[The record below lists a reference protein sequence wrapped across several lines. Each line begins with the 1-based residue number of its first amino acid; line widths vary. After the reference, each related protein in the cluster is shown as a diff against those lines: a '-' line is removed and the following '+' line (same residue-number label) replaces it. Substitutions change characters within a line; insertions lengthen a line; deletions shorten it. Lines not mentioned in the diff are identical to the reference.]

1 MLTCT
6 ENRELSWLRFNE
18 RVLEEAEDER
28 VPLCERLSFLSIF
41 QSNLDEF
48 FMVRIGSLHDQMLL
62 DKEARENK
70 TNMTPGE
77 QIDAAVSRIRTLC
90 DRRDRTY
97 ADVLKKLED
106 EGISIVNFR
115 QISSESE
122 QYLAKIF
129 REDYLPLLS
138 TYVVGKKQTF
148 PFLKN
153 KEIYAVAVLR
163 TGSEKEKIGIVPCGE
178 NMFPRLIEVPERTGC
193 YILSEELILHYLPL
207 LFGSYRIASKTL
219 ARITRS
225 ADIDADSVYDE
236 DLNYRDH
243 MAEVVRLRQKL
254 CPVRLELSRK
264 IGHDIIEKLCDQL
277 KLDTARV
284 YEYDT
289 PLDISFLFNIQDKL
303 RSHAELFYAPRH
315 PQATP
320 DIVDNRPVMEQ
331 ILEKDVL
338 LHYPYQSI
346 RPFIRMLMKAGS
358 DPDVVSIKMTLYR
371 MASDSQIVQALI
383 NAAENGKEVTAMVEL
398 RARFDEQ
405 NNIDWSKQLEEAGCT
420 VFYGFDDY
428 KVHSKLTLITSK
440 VNGKYHYL
448 TQIGTGNYNEKTSEL
463 YTDLSFIT
471 TRQEIGEEAS
481 AVFNNMALQRL
492 TSEADTMLVAP
503 LRFKSVL
510 LEQMDRQIDRARR
523 GLPASMILKNNSIND
538 PQIINKISEA
548 SCAGVRVDMIVRG
561 ICCIKAGVPGK
572 TENVHIRSIVGRYL
586 EHSRIYCFGEGED
599 MTIYIASGDFLTRNT
614 ERRVE
619 VGVRVDD
626 REIAKK
632 LRGILDLQLRDTVN
646 AREMQPDGIYTRVKP
661 KQGEP
666 PVDSQMAMYGYFQHG
681 FETAH
686 PAAPTRKAA
695 AKPVQKPKHPTPHS
709 HKPENK
715 RFRGFLDSLFGHKK

>member
-77 QIDAAVSRIRTLC
+77 QIDAAVNRIRTLC
-90 DRRDRTY
+90 DRRDRSY

-115 QISSESE
+115 QISPESE

-254 CPVRLELSRK
+254 CPVRLELRLGGFRRERVMLRLVK
-264 IGHDIIEKLCDQL
+264 AQGANLHIIGEVVFVSGIHRHGLLGVGGCLFRLRI
-277 KLDTARV
+277 
-284 YEYDT
+284 
-289 PLDISFLFNIQDKL
+289 PLHEPCEALPALRTGNGIAKRRIAERNIKKTDALNNKRLAVLQIYRIAYGIRERFSL
-303 RSHAELFYAPRH
+303 RDRSCFGNVCNCFPWLMPA
-315 PQATP
+315 
-320 DIVDNRPVMEQ
+320 
-331 ILEKDVL
+331 VL
-338 LHYPYQSI
+338 LHILI
-346 RPFIRMLMKAGS
+346 RNMNEVAEIEVFQLVGNNLLQRAVLPGFQML
-358 DPDVVSIKMTLYR
+358 VI
-371 MASDSQIVQALI
+371 QIALQPVI
-383 NAAENGKEVTAMVEL
+383 
-398 RARFDEQ
+398 
-405 NNIDWSKQLEEAGCT
+405 
-420 VFYGFDDY
+420 
-428 KVHSKLTLITSK
+428 HK
-440 VNGKYHYL
+440 VNVHL
-448 TQIGTGNYNEKTSEL
+448 NGNL
-463 YTDLSFIT
+463 
-471 TRQEIGEEAS
+471 
-481 AVFNNMALQRL
+481 
-492 TSEADTMLVAP
+492 
-503 LRFKSVL
+503 
-510 LEQMDRQIDRARR
+510 
-523 GLPASMILKNNSIND
+523 
-538 PQIINKISEA
+538 
-548 SCAGVRVDMIVRG
+548 
-561 ICCIKAGVPGK
+561 
-572 TENVHIRSIVGRYL
+572 IVGD
-586 EHSRIYCFGEGED
+586 G
-599 MTIYIASGDFLTRNT
+599 
-614 ERRVE
+614 
-619 VGVRVDD
+619 GVSDANLGGVA
-626 REIAKK
+626 EIR
-632 LRGILDLQLRDTVN
+632 L
-646 AREMQPDGIYTRVKP
+646 
-661 KQGEP
+661 
-666 PVDSQMAMYGYFQHG
+666 
-681 FETAH
+681 
-686 PAAPTRKAA
+686 
-695 AKPVQKPKHPTPHS
+695 
-709 HKPENK
+709 
-715 RFRGFLDSLFGHKK
+715 